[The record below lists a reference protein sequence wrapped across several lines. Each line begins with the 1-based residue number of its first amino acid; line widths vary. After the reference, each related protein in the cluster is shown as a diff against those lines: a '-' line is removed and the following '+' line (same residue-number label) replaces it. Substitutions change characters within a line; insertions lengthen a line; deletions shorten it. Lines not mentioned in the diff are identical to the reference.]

1 MKAYKEYFTEGVSA
15 LLPIYEEGAGDSTLF
30 VNRDGH
36 KRIIHKKLKT
46 VIKRLVSHYSYDL
59 ASLHQKYGE
68 LISQKYKI
76 PLPLHPNLI
85 LVPFKIREPR
95 IKGDFTYGYINYK
108 CINKYVKNN
117 KYSKIILNNGV
128 EIPLLQSYYTTHR
141 NILNAALV
149 TKEFILQHYTPQE
162 AKDSHNNND
171 NLNSPTTHEEIALLN
186 YRISR
191 LLKLL
196 ESILKN

>member
-1 MKAYKEYFTEGVSA
+1 MQAYKEYFTEGVSA

-46 VIKRLVSHYSYDL
+46 VFKRLVSHYSYDL
-59 ASLHQKYGE
+59 ESLHQKYGE

-76 PLPLHPNLI
+76 PLPLHPYLI

-117 KYSKIILNNGV
+117 
-128 EIPLLQSYYTTHR
+128 
-141 NILNAALV
+141 
-149 TKEFILQHYTPQE
+149 
-162 AKDSHNNND
+162 
-171 NLNSPTTHEEIALLN
+171 
-186 YRISR
+186 
-191 LLKLL
+191 
-196 ESILKN
+196 